1 MATTLRNIGFLLGYK
16 IDKQSE
22 QAVENSIQDLKNMA
36 TKALGAIGIGFSLV
50 QLNTVVEEFSRIKNQ
65 IRSATAELGDQKDIQ
80 QEILASAT
88 ATRTSYAETA
98 KIISNLVHENAEL
111 FGTVDEAVKFNN
123 AATML
128 FKTAGKSNEQIA
140 GLMEAINKSFAKGYV
155 DSETISQLL
164 EQSPEAVAL
173 LNERL
178 GTTSDQL
185 EEMATDGRMTVEDLK
200 MAFVENADE
209 IAANFAG
216 VKLTITDALVVIRN
230 KWGLWLSDMDDT
242 LGLTS
247 AIATAIVKV
256 SDIAMS
262 AARKIQTRL
271 EWLSEKLGGT
281 EQLLKLVAIA
291 SGAIFVALNGTKILA
306 FLKGAGSLLSAARLK
321 TLAIVAVIVLLALLV
336 EDFFAFMKGEN
347 SLIGEMLGRA
357 GIDTNA
363 LRENIKGLWSQ
374 VKEIVPIFKQFAK
387 IVGGQLLTG
396 IKQILPRLAELGKA
410 VLPILV
416 RLIKQV
422 VSFVG
427 QLAQS
432 VLPMVASLVERLLPF
447 LFQVIEI
454 ILPAICSLIET
465 LLPLVM
471 EIIEAVLPI
480 IIELLNTLLPIIMQ
494 IVEAVLPILLE
505 LIQLIVPILVQ
516 IIEAILPVILELI
529 SAILPILEPIFTI
542 ISSLVEAVLPLLVSL
557 LGAILPILEPILGIL
572 QPIADILGVIIGAI
586 AKVVGWIA
594 DGLGW
599 VVDLI
604 FGSGDADTGNADK
617 VNAYAKGT
625 DSSSDTFIAGEEGP
639 ELITGARGRKVFTAL
654 ETGRIFQAMAMLGR
668 AAVAR
673 PSTVM
678 NSSSS
683 RTINQYNR
691 FESTF
696 NGDRAGQEKSAA
708 AMGAASDDAVSQMA
722 RALAFTR

>member
-98 KIISNLVHENAEL
+98 KTISNLVHENAEL

-155 DSETISQLL
+155 DSETMSQLL

-242 LGLTS
+242 LGITS

-262 AARKIQTRL
+262 AARQIQTRL

-291 SGAIFVALNGTKILA
+291 AGAIFLALNGGKILA

-321 TLAIVAVIVLLALLV
+321 TLAIVAAIVLLALLV
-336 EDFFAFMKGEN
+336 EDF
-347 SLIGEMLGRA
+347 
-357 GIDTNA
+357 
-363 LRENIKGLWSQ
+363 
-374 VKEIVPIFKQFAK
+374 
-387 IVGGQLLTG
+387 
-396 IKQILPRLAELGKA
+396 
-410 VLPILV
+410 
-416 RLIKQV
+416 
-422 VSFVG
+422 
-427 QLAQS
+427 
-432 VLPMVASLVERLLPF
+432 
-447 LFQVIEI
+447 
-454 ILPAICSLIET
+454 
-465 LLPLVM
+465 
-471 EIIEAVLPI
+471 
-480 IIELLNTLLPIIMQ
+480 
-494 IVEAVLPILLE
+494 
-505 LIQLIVPILVQ
+505 
-516 IIEAILPVILELI
+516 
-529 SAILPILEPIFTI
+529 
-542 ISSLVEAVLPLLVSL
+542 SL
-557 LGAILPILEPILGIL
+557 L
-572 QPIADILGVIIGAI
+572 
-586 AKVVGWIA
+586 
-594 DGLGW
+594 
-599 VVDLI
+599 
-604 FGSGDADTGNADK
+604 
-617 VNAYAKGT
+617 
-625 DSSSDTFIAGEEGP
+625 
-639 ELITGARGRKVFTAL
+639 
-654 ETGRIFQAMAMLGR
+654 
-668 AAVAR
+668 
-673 PSTVM
+673 
-678 NSSSS
+678 
-683 RTINQYNR
+683 
-691 FESTF
+691 
-696 NGDRAGQEKSAA
+696 
-708 AMGAASDDAVSQMA
+708 
-722 RALAFTR
+722 